1 MDYNFENIATFNV
14 FGYGFQSIN
23 LDTYITSKGEK
34 YPNMVLVSHKM
45 IDGLFATLPI
55 KLDKVGVSA
64 DEFINEFNRVL
75 NLEKNTH
82 K

>member
-23 LDTYITSKGEK
+23 LDTYIPSKGEK

-45 IDGLFATLPI
+45 ID
-55 KLDKVGVSA
+55 
-64 DEFINEFNRVL
+64 VL
-75 NLEKNTH
+75 LAFKSDVKRIESMLRQKEGFSSSM
-82 K
+82 